1 MSLDATPSPPPHM
14 HAALSI
20 KSGDGR
26 RGVRPGVKDSF
37 SPGAHLWSP
46 LSIAKL
52 QSGTEYQKSTPKKH
66 NIAANMPDW

>member
-46 LSIAKL
+46 LSLANSSRA
-52 QSGTEYQKSTPKKH
+52 QSIKR
-66 NIAANMPDW
+66 ANQRNTTLL